1 MKINKIALFIIFT
14 LFLGACSSSTN
25 KTEGIKSLDAMAF
38 QSLFNEDKKAVL
50 LDVRTI
56 DEFEQGHIKGAQMAD
71 ISSSAFQ
78 EISAKLDKTKPVFV
92 YCLSGGR
99 SSQAANALLKAGFT
113 HIYNLDG
120 GMLAWKLANLEI
132 STQEKA
138 SLASSGMSL
147 ADFETKMKG
156 KKQVIVDYNA
166 EWCGPCKQLSPI
178 LKAWVKEQNGAVEL
192 IEIDVDANP
201 ELAKAKK
208 IEAIPYLEMYKDG
221 KMTWSNV
228 GLIGKTE
235 LNQAK

>member
-1 MKINKIALFIIFT
+1 MKLNKIALIGVFAFFI
-14 LFLGACSSSTN
+14 LSCSTSS
-25 KTEGIKSLDAMAF
+25 KKSEGLKNVDAMAF
-38 QSLFNEDKKAVL
+38 QSLMKEVENSTI

-56 DEFEQGHIKGAQMAD
+56 DEYEQGHIEGAQMAD

-78 EISAKLDKTKPVFV
+78 YVIAKLDKSKSVFV

-99 SSQAANALLKAGFT
+99 SSQAADALASAGFT
-113 HIYNLDG
+113 SIYNLDG
-120 GMLAWKLANLEI
+120 GMLAWNMANLPVSTSAKAKLA
-132 STQEKA
+132 
-138 SLASSGMSL
+138 SLGMNMG
-147 ADFETKMKG
+147 DFEAKIKG
-156 KKQVIVDYNA
+156 KKRVIVDYNA

-192 IEIDVDANP
+192 LEIDVDANP

-228 GLIGKTE
+228 GLIGKAE
-235 LNQAK
+235 LNQTK

>member
-1 MKINKIALFIIFT
+1 MKKLALLSVIA
-14 LFLGACSSSTN
+14 LFLGACSSSTHN
-25 KTEGIKSLDAMAF
+25 SEGIKSLDALAF
-38 QSLFNEDKKAVL
+38 QSFMDEDKNVVI

-56 DEFEQGHIKGAQMAD
+56 DEFEQGHIKGAQLAD
-71 ISSSAFQ
+71 FSSPAFQ
-78 EISAKLDKTKPVFV
+78 EIIAKLDKSKPVLV
-92 YCLSGGR
+92 YCFSGGR
-99 SSQAANALLKAGFT
+99 SSQAANALQAAGFSS
-113 HIYNLDG
+113 IYNLDG
-120 GMLAWKLANLEI
+120 GMLAWNAIHLPVI
-132 STQEKA
+132 SPENST
-138 SLASSGMSL
+138 LASSGMSMS
-147 ADFETKMKG
+147 DFESKIKG

-192 IEIDVDANP
+192 LEIDVDANP